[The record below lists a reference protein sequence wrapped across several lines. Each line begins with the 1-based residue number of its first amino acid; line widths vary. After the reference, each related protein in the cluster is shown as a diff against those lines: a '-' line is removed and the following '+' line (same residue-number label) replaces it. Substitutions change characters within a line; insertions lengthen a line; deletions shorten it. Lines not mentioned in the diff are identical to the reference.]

1 MKRSEKVANGKFK
14 EEMISFRLYI
24 RGYNRYKII
33 IIII

>member
-24 RGYNRYKII
+24 RGYTKLLL
-33 IIII
+33 